1 VKILYILNS
10 GEPGGM
16 EVHVLDLV
24 KGMKQGGNEVYVWC
38 KSGAIS
44 EWYKDAGAY
53 VVNMDIKSDIDL
65 GYIFSLAR
73 FVRQYKIQILHAH
86 ELKAVANTLLAGFL
100 SGVKVCVTH
109 THTPISEWKINSL
122 KRNLNLFG
130 YRLIVNFLSSAEI
143 SLTESRKNI
152 KIAEGISKKKLY
164 VIGNG
169 IDIEKFSAQLNI
181 SNNKKKEFLKRVFN
195 TEEAF
200 LFGFV
205 ARMTEEKGHRILVEA
220 FSKLFSRH
228 SINEDIFLVLAGG
241 GKLEDAIREHVET
254 LGLSNKVFV
263 TGVFDEKDKY
273 YYYSIL
279 DAFVFP
285 TLAEGFGIVLIE
297 AMASS
302 LPIISSDLG
311 VLQEV
316 GDGTVLF
323 FETGSSDDLAEKMY
337 DLYIRRDKLEN
348 LGLSAKER
356 VKDLYSMEKF
366 VSNYENLYAGLL
378 DRGGK

>member
-1 VKILYILNS
+1 MKILYVLNS

-24 KGMKQGGNEVYVWC
+24 KGMKQSGNEVYVWC
-38 KSGAIS
+38 KSGTIS
-44 EWYKDAGAY
+44 EWYKDAGAF

-65 GYIFSLAR
+65 GYIFSLIK
-73 FVRQYKIQILHAH
+73 FIKQYKIQILHAH

-100 SGVKVCVTH
+100 SGVKVRVTH
-109 THTPISEWKINSL
+109 THTPISEWKINPL

-130 YRLIVNFLSSAEI
+130 YRLIVNLLSSAEI
-143 SLTESRKNI
+143 SLTESRMNI

-169 IDIEKFSAQLNI
+169 IDIEKFSVQLNAN
-181 SNNKKKEFLKRVFN
+181 SNKKKEFLKRVFN
-195 TEEAF
+195 AEEAF

-205 ARMTEEKGHRILVEA
+205 ARMTEEKGHKILVEA

-228 SINEDIFLVLAGG
+228 SINGNIFLILAGG
-241 GKLEDAIREHVET
+241 GKLENTVKEYVKA
-254 LGLSNKVFV
+254 LGLLDKVSV
-263 TGVFDEKDKY
+263 TGVFEEKDKY

-297 AMASS
+297 AMVSG
-302 LPIISSDLG
+302 LPIISADLE

-323 FETGSSDDLAEKMY
+323 FETGNSDDLAEKMY

-356 VKDLYSMEKF
+356 VQDLYSMEKF
-366 VSNYENLYAGLL
+366 INNYEILYAKLL
-378 DRGGK
+378 DKGGK